1 MKRASARGDHAFWLI
16 EAMLAVA
23 IFAVGVLALGGAIHN
38 CLIAQHLAEDD
49 VRARLA
55 LSNRM
60 AEIEAGS
67 VTLADSTT
75 EDLKG
80 AFEGMKLKQTRQLLK
95 RQNEKKQDITGI
107 YAVTLQVTWTA
118 DGQELSREL
127 PFYVYPRQQ
136 R

>member
-1 MKRASARGDHAFWLI
+1 MKRAIRRHDRAFWLL
-16 EAMLAVA
+16 EAMLAVF
-23 IFAVGVLALGGAIHN
+23 IFSVGVLALGGAVNN
-38 CLIAQHLAEDD
+38 CLVAQRISQDD

-55 LSNRM
+55 LSNRA

-67 VTLADSTT
+67 VKLADSAT

-80 AFEGMKLKQTRQLLK
+80 AFEGMKLKQTRVELK
-95 RQNEKKQDITGI
+95 RKNEKKQDITGI
-107 YAVTLQVTWTA
+107 FAVTLVVSWKS

-127 PFYVYPRQQ
+127 NFYVYPRT

>member
-1 MKRASARGDHAFWLI
+1 MKRGPRRHDRGFWLL
-16 EAMLAVA
+16 EAMLAVF
-23 IFAVGVLALGGAIHN
+23 IFSVGVLALGGAVNN
-38 CLIAQHLAEDD
+38 CLVAQRITQDD

-55 LSNRM
+55 LGNRA

-67 VTLADSTT
+67 VTLADSTS

-80 AFEGMKLKQTRQLLK
+80 AFEGMKLKQTRVPLVRK
-95 RQNEKKQDITGI
+95 NEKQQDITGI
-107 YAVTLQVTWTA
+107 YAVTLEVKWKT

-127 PFYVYPRQQ
+127 NFYVYPRT

>member
-1 MKRASARGDHAFWLI
+1 MKRRACRHERGFWLL
-16 EAMLAVA
+16 EAILAVA
-23 IFAVGVLALGGAIHN
+23 IFALGVLALGGAVNN
-38 CLIAQHLAEDD
+38 CLVAHNMQQDD

-55 LSNRM
+55 LGNRM

-67 VTLADSTT
+67 LPLADSTT

-80 AFEGMKLKQTRQLLK
+80 AFEGMRLKQTRVPLK
-95 RQNEKKQDITGI
+95 RKNEKEQDIMGI
-107 YAVTLQVTWTA
+107 YAVTLLVSWKA

-127 PFYVYPRQQ
+127 NFYVYPRT